1 MQWTPAARAEQ
12 SFRNKAAPRAGA
24 SEKATSDTWARP
36 EHTSGTRAQL
46 AFVVWLSRLCRSDCP
61 STRARRMRHR
71 VEDKGNTA
79 SIAVVAGR

>member
-1 MQWTPAARAEQ
+1 MDASGSGGTNIQEQGSAAGGSEREGNERHMDTTRA
-12 SFRNKAAPRAGA
+12 
-24 SEKATSDTWARP
+24 

-46 AFVVWLSRLCRSDCP
+46 AFVVWLCRSRRP
-61 STRARRMRHR
+61 STRARRMRHS